1 MILFFNNSPG
11 AFTQDSIQT
20 GIEKITKAVAETL
33 ASQRLSSKEWDGDQ
47 IKVENQLPAWIQTLY
62 EESPSNAP
70 VIDFFKSYYRWLF
83 TENAQIGEGYGL
95 GFYLENIRDPFYMPT
110 FMFQAYADTI
120 FYDQLNFEEYPEL
133 LDNFKTFFVN
143 YYEKYVPIR
152 GTPDAL
158 AYILKS
164 LFNCSVESITSTAA
178 TITII
183 STLDKQYFDL
193 FKRLACPYSFNVN
206 FEQP

>member
-11 AFTQDSIQT
+11 ASTQDSVEVGIKRIAQAVLQT
-20 GIEKITKAVAETL
+20 LEVQNVDSIESE
-33 ASQRLSSKEWDGDQ
+33 GDL
-47 IKVENQLPAWIQTLY
+47 IKVENQLPSWLKKLY
-62 EESPSNAP
+62 TDNRQNAP
-70 VIDFFKSYYRWLF
+70 VIDFFKAYYRWLF
-83 TENAQIGEGYGL
+83 TEDAQLGKGYGL
-95 GFYLENIRDPFYMPT
+95 GFYLENIRNPFYMPS
-110 FMFQAYADTI
+110 FMYQAYADII
-120 FYDQLNFEEYPEL
+120 FYEQLNFEEYPEL
-133 LDNFKTFFVN
+133 QNNFKTFLIN

-206 FEQP
+206 FKPL